1 MTLGRSLGTRLATSV
16 GSGRVG
22 EASEGSRVGGGGG
35 GGQAQPGAARATSA
49 RLPAAR
55 GRLAQRGP
63 TAGLGG
69 AAAVG

>member
-1 MTLGRSLGTRLATSV
+1 MTLGRSLGTRLDTSV

-22 EASEGSRVGGGGG
+22 EASEVSWVGGD

>member
-22 EASEGSRVGGGGG
+22 EASEGSRVGGG